1 MSGSA
6 DTRKTLNLGEPAPYF
21 EVPVGDNS
29 VSIKDFNGSWLLI
42 FSHPDDIM
50 PVFKTRTIK
59 YVLCKRRIKAI
70 ALSNGQTSPLL
81 PGKNVVKK
89 YILKHSLTIIDDADK
104 SIAKKFGLN
113 NPEPDGETKGIFV
126 IDPGGILRIKLYFPM
141 AAERNFHEI
150 LKLIDA
156 LQEADK
162 VKQEKPR
169 GLGWKNPLR
178 IVIKQ
183 QPAIIEKK

>member
-6 DTRKTLNLGEPAPYF
+6 DTKKSLNLGEPAPYF
-21 EVPVGDNS
+21 EVPVGDNR
-29 VSIKDFNGSWLLI
+29 VSIKDFKGSWLLI

-70 ALSNGQTSPLL
+70 ALSNSQTSPLI
-81 PGKNVVKK
+81 PGRNVVKK
-89 YILKHSLTIIDDADK
+89 YILMHSLTVVNYSDNG
-104 SIAKKFGLN
+104 IAEDYGLSN
-113 NPEPDGETKGIFV
+113 TAADGESKGVFV
-126 IDPGGILRIKLYFPM
+126 VDPKGILRIKLFFPM
-141 AAERNFHEI
+141 TAERNFHEI

-162 VKQEKPR
+162 LKQEKPG
-169 GLGWKNPLR
+169 GLGWKNSLR

-183 QPAIIEKK
+183 RPVVIED